1 MTDSNERKV
10 ISNDMYGRLDIYASS
25 DEINADNVVYEL
37 NTALPFHVQN
47 LLQEDFLYWY
57 RRNVQPILNRTKEVR
72 PEIMNIVQENHAD
85 EIVTFKNGYFLTQPA
100 FYTSR
105 NDSSQDKV
113 DKLNEYL
120 YRSYKNIAD
129 DKIVDWFHTVGKG
142 VLYVEPDRDNDPDV
156 PIHAYALDPRSAFV
170 IYSLRPGNEPVMG
183 VNMVVSDGKAK
194 FDVFTK
200 DRVYHLSGSA
210 TGRLMT
216 TQVNHDFLATAITV
230 DSVEPNTLGL
240 IPIIEYRYNSVNMGA
255 FESVLPLIDAIN
267 SIRSNQIDGVEQ
279 FIQSLAIATNCEF
292 PDGTTSNDIRK
303 AGMIVLKSIGENK
316 ADFKILSEQLNQSET
331 QILVD
336 SLYEQMLRIC
346 AMPSTTKGGRST
358 SDTGQAVLARDGWF
372 NADASARNC
381 ADLFRESNKQFDR
394 IFVEILRRRG
404 LLDISISDFE
414 LNIVPNETA
423 NIQSKAQSFNTMLA
437 SGLHPELAAAKSGI
451 SNDPV
456 ADMKMSE
463 KYLRMIWGDPDAPAE
478 EPAAGMPDGSQG
490 NTAGEGMGSAVGE
503 GDSYVEGKRDDDE
516 ENGGG
521 TRKRKKDGEDEN
533 KRGRVWVEGYWQN
546 RG

>member
-1 MTDSNERKV
+1 MSGDNKAV
-10 ISNDMYGRLDIYASS
+10 ISNDLWGRLDIYASS
-25 DEINADNVVYEL
+25 DEINSENVVSEL

-57 RRNVQPILNRTKEVR
+57 RRNVMPILHRTKEIR
-72 PEIMNIVQENHAD
+72 PEIMNVVQENHAD
-85 EIVTFKNGYFLTQPA
+85 EIATFKNGYFLTQPA
-100 FYTSR
+100 FYTAR
-105 NDSSQDKV
+105 NDGAQNKV
-113 DKLNEYL
+113 DKLNEFL
-120 YRSYKNIAD
+120 YRSYKSVAD

-142 VLYVEPDRDNDPDV
+142 VLYVEPDRDNDPEV

-170 IYSLRPGNEPVMG
+170 VYSLRPGNEPVMG
-183 VNMVVSDGKAK
+183 VNMVVNDGMAK
-194 FDVFTK
+194 FDVYTK
-200 DRVYHLSGSA
+200 DAVYHLNGGV
-210 TGRLMT
+210 TGKMLT
-216 TQVNHDFLATAITV
+216 TQVNSDFLATAV
-230 DSVEPNTLGL
+230 SVESVEPNPLGL

-255 FESVLPLIDAIN
+255 FESVIPLIDAIN

-292 PDGTTSNDIRK
+292 PDGTTANDIQR

-331 QILVD
+331 QVLVD

-381 ADLFRESNKQFDR
+381 ADLFKESNKQFDR
-394 IFVEILRRRG
+394 IFVEILKRRG

-414 LNIVPNETA
+414 LNIVRNETA

-463 KYLRMIWGDPDAPAE
+463 KYLKMIWGDPDAPTEDMMAT
-478 EPAAGMPDGSQG
+478 PDGSPG
-490 NTAGEGMGSAVGE
+490 NTAGAGMGSAAGQ
-503 GDSYVEGKRDDDE
+503 GDTFVEGEDQRRKGTQGKQKRPRDDE
-516 ENGGG
+516 
-521 TRKRKKDGEDEN
+521 KN
-533 KRGRVWVEGYWQN
+533 KGRVWVEGY
-546 RG
+546 